1 MTEELK
7 GQDQKRGIQVHDK
20 DRGGIWIYAQTQG
33 EGLHPVV
40 IELLGEG
47 RKLADRLARPLCAV
61 LVGEHEALAQ
71 ELFEYGADE
80 VCLFRH
86 SLLQQYSTDGYTKA
100 VATMVQ
106 ENRPYALLF
115 GGTDEGRDLA
125 PRVAARTRT
134 GLTVDCTEFRIDE
147 ENQMYQIRP
156 AFGSRLM
163 AEIVTVGG
171 SAAMCT
177 VRPGMFEPAV
187 RKAGRKG
194 RLSRACLE
202 LSPEEIRTKT
212 VSSVRE
218 EEGPKALETS
228 GTVVAGG
235 MGIGDREGFEL
246 LDELAGLF
254 GGITG
259 GTRPAAASGL
269 IPHER
274 MIGQTGRVIA
284 PELYIACGISGA
296 VQHLLGVGKAKCI
309 VAVNNNPDAPIFEAA
324 DYGIV
329 ADYREFIPKLLKEL
343 KKTDGNSNI

>member
-147 ENQMYQIRP
+147 ENQMCQIRP

-187 RKAGRKG
+187 FRAIPGRNPNKDSILRQRGG
-194 RLSRACLE
+194 RA
-202 LSPEEIRTKT
+202 K
-212 VSSVRE
+212 SSGNFGNGCCRRN
-218 EEGPKALETS
+218 GN
-228 GTVVAGG
+228 
-235 MGIGDREGFEL
+235 RRQ
-246 LDELAGLF
+246 
-254 GGITG
+254 GGI
-259 GTRPAAASGL
+259 
-269 IPHER
+269 
-274 MIGQTGRVIA
+274 
-284 PELYIACGISGA
+284 
-296 VQHLLGVGKAKCI
+296 
-309 VAVNNNPDAPIFEAA
+309 
-324 DYGIV
+324 
-329 ADYREFIPKLLKEL
+329 
-343 KKTDGNSNI
+343 

>member
-134 GLTVDCTEFRIDE
+134 GLTVDCT
-147 ENQMYQIRP
+147 
-156 AFGSRLM
+156 
-163 AEIVTVGG
+163 
-171 SAAMCT
+171 
-177 VRPGMFEPAV
+177 
-187 RKAGRKG
+187 
-194 RLSRACLE
+194 
-202 LSPEEIRTKT
+202 
-212 VSSVRE
+212 
-218 EEGPKALETS
+218 
-228 GTVVAGG
+228 
-235 MGIGDREGFEL
+235 
-246 LDELAGLF
+246 
-254 GGITG
+254 
-259 GTRPAAASGL
+259 
-269 IPHER
+269 
-274 MIGQTGRVIA
+274 
-284 PELYIACGISGA
+284 
-296 VQHLLGVGKAKCI
+296 
-309 VAVNNNPDAPIFEAA
+309 
-324 DYGIV
+324 
-329 ADYREFIPKLLKEL
+329 
-343 KKTDGNSNI
+343 